1 MKSIKKLFGWVLLF
15 LGCMWTGL
23 ALALALFAGVSHGW
37 LYALQFVIVASFVFV
52 STLVIYGGWHLLKG
66 QSPRRN
72 QKLLKLI
79 VVFIAL
85 EMLIVALALGFDDT
99 THDIRM
105 PAFKPFANTDVF
117 EFLQPDVYT
126 KELQYVKA
134 SGSPVCLVKY
144 KNATDPSWDELLTFL
159 QQDDTDEHLFR
170 DGEFVCADF
179 AELLHNNAEASGIRA
194 AFVGV
199 DFRADEEAH
208 ALNAFNTT
216 DKGLVYVDCTSG
228 SSSSS
233 VIAELPDSEEGKGK
247 ACAHDKIAYVVE
259 GNEYGIISVDQA
271 TSLNY
276 EFYEAHKQNWREFKN
291 DRGVYNTAVVMYNTE
306 ITAYE
311 KAVAAY
317 ETAVDGRMS
326 IRDPE
331 EYEQLKRMFNDLKTQ
346 ENALELRENELSTWS
361 VQLDERQ
368 VELGWCHWE
377 SLGVVT
383 SVEMRW

>member
-1 MKSIKKLFGWVLLF
+1 MGLLTKLFGWLLLF
-15 LGCMWTGL
+15 LGCLWTGL
-23 ALALALFAGVSHGW
+23 ALTLALFAGGSHGW
-37 LYALQFVIVASFVFV
+37 LYALQFFIMASFVFV
-52 STLVIYGGWHLLKG
+52 SMLVIYGGWHLLKG
-66 QSPRRN
+66 HYPERN
-72 QKLLKLI
+72 QRLLKLI

-85 EMLIVALALGFDDT
+85 EMLIVALAVGFDEN

-105 PAFKPFANTDVF
+105 PKCKPLTNFDVF

-134 SGSPVCLVKY
+134 SGSPVCLVNY

-159 QQDDTDEHLFR
+159 RQDDTDAYLFQE
-170 DGEFVCADF
+170 GVFVCADF

-228 SSSSS
+228 SSSTA
-233 VIAELPDSEEGKGK
+233 IAEPTDGEEGKGK
-247 ACAHDKIAYVVE
+247 ACAHDKIAYMVE
-259 GNEYGIISVDQA
+259 GNEYGVMSIDKA
-271 TSLNY
+271 TSFDY
-276 EFYEAHKQNWREFKN
+276 EFYEAYKQEWEELRINRST
-291 DRGVYNTAVVMYNTE
+291 YNTAVVMYNTE

-311 KAVAAY
+311 VAVTAY
-317 ETAVDGRMS
+317 ENAVGGRTS

-331 EYEQLKRMFNDLKTQ
+331 EYDQLKKMFNDLRTK
-346 ENALELRENELSTWS
+346 EAALELREHELTAWR
-361 VQLDERQ
+361 VLLDERQ
-368 VELGWCHWE
+368 AELGWCHWE

-383 SVEMRW
+383 DVVLCW

>member
-1 MKSIKKLFGWVLLF
+1 MESIKKLLGWILLF

-23 ALALALFAGVSHGW
+23 AVTLALFAAVSHGW
-37 LYALQFVIVASFVFV
+37 LYALQFFIVASFVFI
-52 STLVIYGGWHLLKG
+52 SFLVIYAGWHLLKG
-66 QSPRRN
+66 HSHRRN
-72 QKLLKLI
+72 QKLLKFI

-85 EMLIVALALGFDDT
+85 EMLIVALALGFGDT
-99 THDIRM
+99 THDIRI
-105 PAFKPFANTDVF
+105 PAFRPLADTDVF

-134 SGSPVCLVKY
+134 SGSPVCLVNY
-144 KNATDPSWDELLTFL
+144 KNATDPSWDELRTFL

-170 DGEFVCADF
+170 EGAFVCADF

-228 SSSSS
+228 SSS
-233 VIAELPDSEEGKGK
+233 VFVKLPDSGEGKGK
-247 ACAHDKIAYVVE
+247 ACGHDKIAYVVK
-259 GNEYGIISVDQA
+259 GNEYGVISVDQA
-271 TSLNY
+271 TSFDY
-276 EFYEAHKQNWREFKN
+276 WFYEAYRLSWEELTNNRSA
-291 DRGVYNTAVVMYNTE
+291 YNTAVATYNADAK
-306 ITAYE
+306 AYE
-311 KAVAAY
+311 EAVEAY
-317 ETAVDGRMS
+317 ETAVGGRTS

-331 EYEQLKRMFNDLKTQ
+331 EYEKLKKMFNDLKTK
-346 ENALELRENELSTWS
+346 ENALELRENELSTWRA
-361 VQLDERQ
+361 QLDERQ
-368 VELGWCHWE
+368 AKLGWCHWK

-383 SVEMRW
+383 SVEMCW